1 MGYLWEGEWREDS
14 EFPTDEHGAFVRPA
28 SSLRE
33 RVTSDGSS
41 PYAVEAGRYHLFASY
56 ACPWAHRTLIA
67 RALMGLE
74 HAISV
79 SFTDPVMG
87 AKGWVLRDGEGAA
100 ESPLPEAEFLWQ
112 VYTATKPTYSG
123 RVTVPVLWD
132 RRERRIVNHES
143 RDILRM
149 LTTEFRAL
157 ARRPEV
163 DLSPPELRAEIDATI
178 DAIYDPINNGVYRAG
193 FAKKQEAYETAVHA
207 LFEALDH
214 WEGVLSRQRFL
225 LGSRL
230 TEADI
235 CLFTT
240 LFRFDLVYVTHFKC
254 NVRRLVDYPNL
265 WGFVRDLY
273 AMPGVAATC
282 RVDHIKT
289 HYFRSHPAINPCG
302 IVPVGPQID
311 FSLPHGRAER

>member
-1 MGYLWEGEWREDS
+1 M
-14 EFPTDEHGAFVRPA
+14 T
-28 SSLRE
+28 
-33 RVTSDGSS
+33 
-41 PYAVEAGRYHLFASY
+41 
-56 ACPWAHRTLIA
+56 
-67 RALMGLE
+67 
-74 HAISV
+74 
-79 SFTDPVMG
+79 
-87 AKGWVLRDGEGAA
+87 
-100 ESPLPEAEFLWQ
+100 
-112 VYTATKPTYSG
+112 VY
-123 RVTVPVLWD
+123 
-132 RRERRIVNHES
+132 
-143 RDILRM
+143 M
-149 LTTEFRAL
+149 
-157 ARRPEV
+157 
-163 DLSPPELRAEIDATI
+163 
-178 DAIYDPINNGVYRAG
+178 
-193 FAKKQEAYETAVHA
+193 

-230 TEADI
+230 AEADI

-302 IVPVGPQID
+302 IVPVGPLID